1 MIVLATSLDQTLSRE
16 VTQLH
21 AEFCSAI
28 ADVNRI
34 LILYVLHQK
43 PTTVNELAQ
52 AIGVS
57 QPTASRHLKIL
68 RDSGLVQAE
77 RQGIN
82 VEYRL
87 ADPRVIEALD
97 TLRAILRDQLAQRA
111 NMVDELFENV

>member
-1 MIVLATSLDQTLSRE
+1 MVTQTLSLDQSLSRE

-34 LILYVLHQK
+34 LILYVLHEK
-43 PTTVNELAQ
+43 PTTVNDLAQ

-87 ADPRVIEALD
+87 VDTRVIDALD
-97 TLRAILRDQLAQRA
+97 TLRDILRDRLAQRA
-111 NMVDELFENV
+111 NMVDELLENV

>member
-1 MIVLATSLDQTLSRE
+1 MVVQSTPLDQNLSRE

-43 PTTVNELAQ
+43 PTTVNELTQ

-57 QPTASRHLKIL
+57 QPTTSRHLKIL
-68 RDSGLVQAE
+68 RDSGLVQSE
-77 RQGIN
+77 RLGVN

-87 ADPRVIEALD
+87 VDTRVIDALD
-97 TLRAILRDQLAQRA
+97 TMRAIMRDRISQRA
-111 NMVDELFENV
+111 NIVDSLFENA